1 MVVHLRAHRTTSI
14 PDISRL
20 RKALRENGARESPL
34 LTRPGGYLLRLEPDQ
49 LDVATFEHLLAEGQQ
64 ALAAG
69 EAALAATALEEALS
83 LWRGEPLADL
93 ALEPFARIAVE
104 RLAELRLRAV
114 EAQIEAGLA
123 LGRHATLV
131 PELEALVAREPL
143 REGLR
148 RQLMLALYR
157 CDRQAAAL
165 EVYRTTQRLLKDEL
179 GLAPSHELARLE
191 RLILTHDPELDLA
204 PLETSSS
211 TSSPTPVRA
220 RRALYQ
226 TNLPVP
232 ATPFLGRESDLTHL
246 HRLLSDDNVRLLTLT
261 GPGGSGKTR
270 LALRSARAAIP
281 GFPGGAWWVSLA
293 ALRDPTLVIEVAARA
308 LGSTSDLVDHIDGK
322 RLLLILDNFEHL
334 IPAAVTDVTQL
345 LERCPRVTVLVRDE
359 PREASTRSRM
369 GVHGRFAAR
378 RGGRGAICSAR
389 GRRAARL
396 HPGSRRAQDLCSPGQ
411 PSAGNRTRGCTNEGS
426 DGGRAARPT

>member
-1 MVVHLRAHRTTSI
+1 MTQTRFRLLGPLEAAAGADVLSLGGVKQRALLAVLLLHPNEFVSREQLIDDLWGGRAPPGASHNL
-14 PDISRL
+14 DSYISRL

-69 EAALAATALEEALS
+69 EAALAAAALEEALS

-148 RQLMLALYR
+148 RQLVLALYR

-191 RLILTHDPELDLA
+191 RLILTHDPELDLV

-293 ALRDPTLVIEVAARA
+293 ALRDPTLVLEVAARA
-308 LGSTSDLVDHIDGK
+308 LGSASDLVDHIDGK
-322 RLLLILDNFEHL
+322 HLLLILDNFEHL
-334 IPAAVTDVTQL
+334 IPAADPTSHTCWKDA
-345 LERCPRVTVLVRDE
+345 
-359 PREASTRSRM
+359 RE
-369 GVHGRFAAR
+369 
-378 RGGRGAICSAR
+378 
-389 GRRAARL
+389 
-396 HPGSRRAQDLCSPGQ
+396 
-411 PSAGNRTRGCTNEGS
+411 
-426 DGGRAARPT
+426 